1 VETES
6 SRRDLEQREAILR
19 ATNRQLQESLQ
30 RQMDESSA
38 REERMRE
45 ELKETRNRWQE
56 AIASREAL
64 TSEVGNA
71 TTPLLRQITS
81 LQESLRVKTDS
92 WQKVCLQGSSPPS
105 LPPPLT
111 K

>member
-1 VETES
+1 
-6 SRRDLEQREAILR
+6 
-19 ATNRQLQESLQ
+19 
-30 RQMDESSA
+30 
-38 REERMRE
+38 MRE